1 MGGISLATLLILLA
15 TLSGCGGAVKSE
27 LRGFR
32 VALLPPCV
40 LRDFPDPGDVPMV
53 ALELFADRD
62 PEINGKPTSPYNV
75 AAELNLLTKTRPIRM
90 IYLFPNDDV
99 RYSSLIGTLDSIAAL
114 KLDRITLLTK
124 SSGKDLA
131 NSYCQFNSSGL
142 RPSN

>member
-1 MGGISLATLLILLA
+1 
-15 TLSGCGGAVKSE
+15 VKPES
-27 LRGFR
+27 RGFR

-53 ALELFADRD
+53 ALELFADKV
-62 PEINGKPTSPYNV
+62 PEINGKPTSLDNV
-75 AAELNLLTKTRPIRM
+75 AAEVDSLTKTRSIKM

-99 RYSSLIGTLDSIAAL
+99 QYSDLIETLDSIAAL
-114 KLDRITLLTK
+114 KLDHVTLLTE